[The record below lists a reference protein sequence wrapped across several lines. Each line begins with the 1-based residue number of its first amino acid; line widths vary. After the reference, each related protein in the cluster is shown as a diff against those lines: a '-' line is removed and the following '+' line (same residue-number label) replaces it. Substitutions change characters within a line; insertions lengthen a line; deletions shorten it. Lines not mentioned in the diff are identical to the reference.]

1 MVKRNAKSLDYYLAA
16 GVRSNERNI
25 QIAAYEMNL
34 IVSSL
39 KESKLAPAKYKE
51 LEGIFNFQMSKMQ

>member
-1 MVKRNAKSLDYYLAA
+1 M
-16 GVRSNERNI
+16 NI
-25 QIAAYEMNL
+25 

-39 KESKLAPAKYKE
+39 KESKMAPAKYKE